1 MKRRFKRFV
10 SALASGILRVELYR
24 PCSTSMRKYVP
35 RSDVG
40 GIDVGGDEIKIF
52 GGVLPKQEFVATT
65 LQVRRTFDLN
75 FI

>member
-10 SALASGILRVELYR
+10 SAFASGILRVELYR
-24 PCSTSMRKYVP
+24 PCSASMRKYVP
-35 RSDVG
+35 RSNVRG
-40 GIDVGGDEIKIF
+40 VDVGGDEIEIF
-52 GGVLPKQEFVATT
+52 GGVLPEQEFVATT